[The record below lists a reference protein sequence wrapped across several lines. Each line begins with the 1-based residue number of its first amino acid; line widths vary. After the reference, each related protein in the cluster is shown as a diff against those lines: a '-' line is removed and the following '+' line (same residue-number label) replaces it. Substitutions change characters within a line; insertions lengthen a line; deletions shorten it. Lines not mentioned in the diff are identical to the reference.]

1 MRSPSTVSQTSA
13 QNQPQYAAPPSYPVQ
28 DEKAGYPAEKQQ
40 LQQQQLQQQQ
50 QQQQQQQ
57 AQGPMIDPTG
67 APAGGQFAGAT
78 SSIVDDVGTFNG
90 GSYRISHRDCN
101 SVLTIQLA
109 IGCPIDARPGTLPT
123 CPPCPIKTN

>member
-1 MRSPSTVSQTSA
+1 MRSPSAVSQTSP
-13 QNQPQYAAPPSYPVQ
+13 QNQPQYAAPPSYPIQ

-40 LQQQQLQQQQ
+40 LQQQQ
-50 QQQQQQQ
+50 QQQQ
-57 AQGPMIDPTG
+57 AQAPAIDPTG
-67 APAGGQFAGAT
+67 APAAGQFAGAA

-109 IGCPIDARPGTLPT
+109 IGCPIDARPGKLSLNPRLLSQSFVEHQH
-123 CPPCPIKTN
+123 